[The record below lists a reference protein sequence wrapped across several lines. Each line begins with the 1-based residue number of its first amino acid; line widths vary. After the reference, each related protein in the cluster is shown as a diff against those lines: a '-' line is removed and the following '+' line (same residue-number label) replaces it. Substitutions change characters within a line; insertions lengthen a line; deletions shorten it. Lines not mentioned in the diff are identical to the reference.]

1 MKHGSHANHV
11 KFKIVMVDQLVLIVI
26 FYKERELQLIVYLYL
41 QQKDKWLEVV
51 QDIQSSHQIYH
62 LLIQMLKQMLTLNT
76 LKNIGITC

>member
-11 KFKIVMVDQLVLIVI
+11 KFKIVMVDQLVLIVN